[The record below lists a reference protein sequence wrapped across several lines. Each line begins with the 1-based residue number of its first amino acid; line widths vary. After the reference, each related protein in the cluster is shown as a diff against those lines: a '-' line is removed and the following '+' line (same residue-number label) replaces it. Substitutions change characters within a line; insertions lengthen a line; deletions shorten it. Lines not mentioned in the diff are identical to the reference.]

1 MRRCSAALP
10 IYLRK
15 RPAFPSAVPQRFA
28 AVPLVIAVLL
38 SIGFLSACGSQNE
51 ANTKSSSTQ
60 TFVPASTP
68 VPSLTT
74 SPSPARPNLQSEIMD
89 DRFKSSRSPLASI
102 DFKNYSYPLPH
113 GWQNPDGSDL
123 TLVNG
128 KLDPVSAD
136 TDLGM
141 DPEEA
146 AEAKSQR
153 RIGGSYVTTRYFDV
167 TGDGEDEAFV
177 IIKIETTGSAI
188 PQIVYVFTYGQD
200 KPELI
205 WYFRTGDRADG
216 GLKDIRSEN
225 DLLVV
230 ELFGQDR
237 FLLGGIE
244 TSKITDDY
252 EQICCPT
259 FFTRS
264 FYKWNGKT
272 FQIQGKRLTFSVADP
287 KSPPIENMSELV
299 EKQKQKSGK
308 R

>member
-1 MRRCSAALP
+1 MRSCISF
-10 IYLRK
+10 IG
-15 RPAFPSAVPQRFA
+15 V
-28 AVPLVIAVLL
+28 VLL
-38 SIGFLSACGSQNE
+38 MSACSSATAPIQNDSATRQYE
-51 ANTKSSSTQ
+51 SSPTVQPTVS
-60 TFVPASTP
+60 A
-68 VPSLTT
+68 
-74 SPSPARPNLQSEIMD
+74 SPAHPNLQAQILD
-89 DRFKSSRSPLASI
+89 DRFRSTSSPLASI

-123 TLVNG
+123 TLTNG

-141 DPEEA
+141 DPDEA

-153 RIGGSYVTTRYFDV
+153 RIGGSYMTTRFFDV
-167 TGDGEDEAFV
+167 TGDGDDEAFV

-188 PQIVYVFTYGQD
+188 PQIVYVYTWKQD

-216 GLKDIRSEN
+216 GLKDIRPEN
-225 DLLVV
+225 GDLVL
-230 ELFGQDR
+230 ELYGQDR
-237 FLLGGIE
+237 FLLGEAE

-264 FYKWNGKT
+264 LYKWNGKS
-272 FQIQGKRLTFSVADP
+272 FQMQGKRLTFSVADP
-287 KSPPIENMSELV
+287 NAPPVENMSELI
-299 EKQKQKSGK
+299 EKQKQKGGK

>member
-1 MRRCSAALP
+1 M
-10 IYLRK
+10 K
-15 RPAFPSAVPQRFA
+15 AFWAGVLCGTAIFA
-28 AVPLVIAVLL
+28 A
-38 SIGFLSACGSQNE
+38 ACGSKTDVAENK
-51 ANTKSSSTQ
+51 TSTPSSFQQSATQ
-60 TFVPASTP
+60 PSPTAST
-68 VPSLTT
+68 
-74 SPSPARPNLQSEIMD
+74 SPARPNLQAELID
-89 DRFKSSRSPLASI
+89 DRFKNSKSPLANV

-123 TLVNG
+123 TLTNG

-141 DPEEA
+141 DPDEV
-146 AEAKSQR
+146 AEARSQR
-153 RIGGSYVTTRYFDV
+153 RIGGSYVTTRFFDI
-167 TGDGEDEAFV
+167 TGDDEDEAFV

-188 PQIVYVFTYGQD
+188 PQIVYIYTWKQD

-216 GLKDIRSEN
+216 GLKDLRADN
-225 DLLVV
+225 GQLVV
-230 ELFGQDR
+230 ELYGQDR
-237 FLLGGIE
+237 FLLGGVE

-264 FYKWNGKT
+264 FYKWNGKN
-272 FQIQGKRLTFSVADP
+272 FQIQGKRLTYSVADP
-287 KSPPIENMSELV
+287 NAPPVENMSELI
-299 EKQKQKSGK
+299 EKQKQKGGK

>member
-1 MRRCSAALP
+1 MRSCISF
-10 IYLRK
+10 IG
-15 RPAFPSAVPQRFA
+15 V
-28 AVPLVIAVLL
+28 VLL
-38 SIGFLSACGSQNE
+38 MSACSSATAPIQNDSATRQYE
-51 ANTKSSSTQ
+51 SSPTVQPTVS
-60 TFVPASTP
+60 A
-68 VPSLTT
+68 
-74 SPSPARPNLQSEIMD
+74 SPAHPNLQAQILD
-89 DRFKSSRSPLASI
+89 DRFRSTSSPLASI

-123 TLVNG
+123 TLTNG

-141 DPEEA
+141 DPDEA

-153 RIGGSYVTTRYFDV
+153 RIGGSYVTTRFFDV
-167 TGDGEDEAFV
+167 TGDGDDEAFV

-188 PQIVYVFTYGQD
+188 PQIVYVYTWKQD

-216 GLKDIRSEN
+216 GLKDIRPEN
-225 DLLVV
+225 GDLVL
-230 ELFGQDR
+230 ELYGQDR
-237 FLLGGIE
+237 FLLGEAE

-264 FYKWNGKT
+264 LYKWNGKS
-272 FQIQGKRLTFSVADP
+272 FQMQGKRLTFSVADP
-287 KSPPIENMSELV
+287 NAPPVENMSELI
-299 EKQKQKSGK
+299 EKQKQKGGK